1 MGMTLK
7 YIVDDKGH
15 KTSVL
20 VPVKTWNQ
28 LNDKYQKLTKKLSIL
43 TGIQNGLKEVLE
55 AKKSGKS
62 LQTLSDFL
70 NESNS

>member
-1 MGMTLK
+1 MSTTLK

-28 LNDKYQKLTKKLSIL
+28 LNDKYQKLTKKLSVL

-55 AKKSGKS
+55 GKKSGKS

>member
-1 MGMTLK
+1 MEATLK
-7 YIVDDKGH
+7 YIIDDNGNKI
-15 KTSVL
+15 SVL
-20 VPVKTWNQ
+20 VPVKAWEQ

-43 TGIQNGLKEVLE
+43 TGIQSGLNEVVE
-55 AKKSGKS
+55 VKKSGKN